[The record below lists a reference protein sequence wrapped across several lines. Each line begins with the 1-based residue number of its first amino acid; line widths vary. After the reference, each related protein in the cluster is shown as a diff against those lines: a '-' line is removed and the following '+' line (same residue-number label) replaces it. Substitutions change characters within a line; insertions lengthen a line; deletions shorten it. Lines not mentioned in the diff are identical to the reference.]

1 MTGRGLCPVYEPPPG
16 FISERTGNSLQQ
28 LLGIVVILAL
38 MVMILLLSKLRKKK
52 IQPFID
58 SFAEAYCK
66 VTDHVLNGNN
76 VIDRIKYDTEEGG
89 YIRALPPEDQP
100 ESIRR
105 IFEQGVDADDIEQI
119 KTMFSM
125 QHETQEYL
133 TSFNLIGKR
142 INLIMNRCYDLTNL
156 CLSLIDDPSKIRV
169 KKDIEELEFYFTKQ
183 KKIREEMLK
192 EIVSPE
198 CFSKMKAY

>member
-1 MTGRGLCPVYEPPPG
+1 M
-16 FISERTGNSLQQ
+16 
-28 LLGIVVILAL
+28 
-38 MVMILLLSKLRKKK
+38 
-52 IQPFID
+52 
-58 SFAEAYCK
+58 
-66 VTDHVLNGNN
+66 LNGSN

-89 YIRALPPEDQP
+89 YIRALPAQDQP
-100 ESIRR
+100 DSIRQ
-105 IFEQGVDADDIEQI
+105 IFERGVDADDIEQI

-198 CFSKMKAY
+198 CFSKMKSY